1 MKKRKS
7 FQDAFVSANVTL
19 RLPFGLVN
27 KLQRGSEGKKY
38 NGQYQTLICD
48 ILTEWAGSSRRK
60 R

>member
-1 MKKRKS
+1 MKKKS

-27 KLQRGSEGKKY
+27 KLQRASGDKKY

-48 ILTEWAGSSRRK
+48 ILTQWAATIKTGAK
-60 R
+60 